1 MMPRPFGWG
10 KGPALAITPWMIDT
24 TRSPMVLSTLS
35 LASFLHED
43 GTQHTCTLL
52 PGHPSGHTDIP
63 GPSVVED

>member
-43 GTQHTCTLL
+43 GTRHSS
-52 PGHPSGHTDIP
+52 PSLSQRPNQRLWPVGR
-63 GPSVVED
+63 